1 MMEYTGLI
9 EINWSIIMIWITG
22 IVLFLVLKKFFF
34 EKVKNFMETRS
45 NSIQD
50 AFDSAEAV
58 NRRADEKMLK
68 NTKRIANVEAEGRE
82 IIRDAKIKAD
92 AQAREII
99 EDANKQATE
108 IMNKAEKN
116 IEREKQK
123 AMEEMRKEVAAL
135 AMLAAERIV
144 EREIQNIGQ
153 DEIVDEVI
161 NKARSTGWQNLQLIL
176 PTEVRFMKRQKTWE
190 KEMRSQRM
198 PTGCSKYFGTTRT
211 FRILSTIRRY
221 RREKRKERSRR
232 YSTGMYARNF

>member
-9 EINWSIIMIWITG
+9 EINWSIIMIWITV

-58 NRRADEKMLK
+58 NRRADEKMQ
-68 NTKRIANVEAEGRE
+68 NYTKRIANVEAEGRE

-108 IMNKAEKN
+108 IMNKAERN

-123 AMEEMRKEVAAL
+123 AMDEMRKEVAAL

-161 NKARSTGWQNLQLIL
+161 NKARSTGWQN
-176 PTEVRFMKRQKTWE
+176 
-190 KEMRSQRM
+190 
-198 PTGCSKYFGTTRT
+198 
-211 FRILSTIRRY
+211 
-221 RREKRKERSRR
+221 
-232 YSTGMYARNF
+232 

>member
-9 EINWSIIMIWITG
+9 EINWSIIMIWITV

-58 NRRADEKMLK
+58 NRRADEKMQ
-68 NTKRIANVEAEGRE
+68 NYTKRIANVEAEGRE

-108 IMNKAEKN
+108 ILNKAEKN

-144 EREIQNIGQ
+144 KREIQNIGQ

-161 NKARSTGWQNLQLIL
+161 NKARSTGWQN
-176 PTEVRFMKRQKTWE
+176 
-190 KEMRSQRM
+190 
-198 PTGCSKYFGTTRT
+198 
-211 FRILSTIRRY
+211 
-221 RREKRKERSRR
+221 
-232 YSTGMYARNF
+232 

>member
-9 EINWSIIMIWITG
+9 EINWSIIMIWITV

-34 EKVKNFMETRS
+34 EKVKNFMEARS

-58 NRRADEKMLK
+58 NRRADEKMQ
-68 NTKRIANVEAEGRE
+68 NYTKRIANVEAEGRE

-108 IMNKAEKN
+108 IMNKAERN

-161 NKARSTGWQNLQLIL
+161 NKARSTGWQN
-176 PTEVRFMKRQKTWE
+176 
-190 KEMRSQRM
+190 
-198 PTGCSKYFGTTRT
+198 
-211 FRILSTIRRY
+211 
-221 RREKRKERSRR
+221 
-232 YSTGMYARNF
+232 

>member
-9 EINWSIIMIWITG
+9 EINWSIVMIWITV

-58 NRRADEKMLK
+58 NRRADEKMQ
-68 NTKRIANVEAEGRE
+68 NYTKRIANVEAEGRE

-161 NKARSTGWQNLQLIL
+161 NKARSTGWQN
-176 PTEVRFMKRQKTWE
+176 
-190 KEMRSQRM
+190 
-198 PTGCSKYFGTTRT
+198 
-211 FRILSTIRRY
+211 
-221 RREKRKERSRR
+221 
-232 YSTGMYARNF
+232 

>member
-9 EINWSIIMIWITG
+9 EINWSIIMIWITV

-50 AFDSAEAV
+50 AFDSAEAG
-58 NRRADEKMLK
+58 NRRADEKMQ
-68 NTKRIANVEAEGRE
+68 NYTKRIANVEAEGRE

-108 IMNKAEKN
+108 ILNKAERN

-135 AMLAAERIV
+135 AMMAAERIV
-144 EREIQNIGQ
+144 EREIQNVGQ

-161 NKARSTGWQNLQLIL
+161 NKARSTGWQN
-176 PTEVRFMKRQKTWE
+176 
-190 KEMRSQRM
+190 
-198 PTGCSKYFGTTRT
+198 
-211 FRILSTIRRY
+211 
-221 RREKRKERSRR
+221 
-232 YSTGMYARNF
+232 

>member
-9 EINWSIIMIWITG
+9 EINWSIIMIWITV

-58 NRRADEKMLK
+58 NRRADEKMQ
-68 NTKRIANVEAEGRE
+68 NYTKRIANVEAEGRE

-161 NKARSTGWQNLQLIL
+161 NKARSTGWQ
-176 PTEVRFMKRQKTWE
+176 T
-190 KEMRSQRM
+190 
-198 PTGCSKYFGTTRT
+198 
-211 FRILSTIRRY
+211 
-221 RREKRKERSRR
+221 
-232 YSTGMYARNF
+232 

>member
-9 EINWSIIMIWITG
+9 EINWSIIMIWITV

-58 NRRADEKMLK
+58 NRRADEKMQ
-68 NTKRIANVEAEGRE
+68 NYTKRIANVEAEGRE

-99 EDANKQATE
+99 EDAKKQATE

-161 NKARSTGWQNLQLIL
+161 NKARSTGWQN
-176 PTEVRFMKRQKTWE
+176 
-190 KEMRSQRM
+190 
-198 PTGCSKYFGTTRT
+198 
-211 FRILSTIRRY
+211 
-221 RREKRKERSRR
+221 
-232 YSTGMYARNF
+232 

>member
-9 EINWSIIMIWITG
+9 EINWSIIMIWITV

-50 AFDSAEAV
+50 AFD
-58 NRRADEKMLK
+58 RRADEKMQ
-68 NTKRIANVEAEGRE
+68 NYTKRIANVEAEGRE

-161 NKARSTGWQNLQLIL
+161 NKARSTGWQN
-176 PTEVRFMKRQKTWE
+176 
-190 KEMRSQRM
+190 
-198 PTGCSKYFGTTRT
+198 
-211 FRILSTIRRY
+211 
-221 RREKRKERSRR
+221 
-232 YSTGMYARNF
+232 

>member
-9 EINWSIIMIWITG
+9 EINWSIVMIWITV

-58 NRRADEKMLK
+58 NRRADEKMQ
-68 NTKRIANVEAEGRE
+68 NYTKRIANVEAEGRE

-99 EDANKQATE
+99 EDTNKQATE
-108 IMNKAEKN
+108 ILNKAEKN

-161 NKARSTGWQNLQLIL
+161 NKARSTGWQN
-176 PTEVRFMKRQKTWE
+176 
-190 KEMRSQRM
+190 
-198 PTGCSKYFGTTRT
+198 
-211 FRILSTIRRY
+211 
-221 RREKRKERSRR
+221 
-232 YSTGMYARNF
+232 

>member
-9 EINWSIIMIWITG
+9 EINWSIIMIWITV

-34 EKVKNFMETRS
+34 EKVKNFIETRS

-58 NRRADEKMLK
+58 NRRADEKMQ
-68 NTKRIANVEAEGRE
+68 NYTKRIANVEAEGRE

-161 NKARSTGWQNLQLIL
+161 NKARSTGWQN
-176 PTEVRFMKRQKTWE
+176 
-190 KEMRSQRM
+190 
-198 PTGCSKYFGTTRT
+198 
-211 FRILSTIRRY
+211 
-221 RREKRKERSRR
+221 
-232 YSTGMYARNF
+232 

>member
-1 MMEYTGLI
+1 MEDTGLI
-9 EINWSIIMIWITG
+9 EINWSIIMIWITV

-58 NRRADEKMLK
+58 NRRADEKMQ
-68 NTKRIANVEAEGRE
+68 NYTKRIANVEAEGRE

-108 IMNKAEKN
+108 ILNKAEKN

-161 NKARSTGWQNLQLIL
+161 NKARSTGWQN
-176 PTEVRFMKRQKTWE
+176 
-190 KEMRSQRM
+190 
-198 PTGCSKYFGTTRT
+198 
-211 FRILSTIRRY
+211 
-221 RREKRKERSRR
+221 
-232 YSTGMYARNF
+232 

>member
-9 EINWSIIMIWITG
+9 EINWSIIMIWITV
-22 IVLFLVLKKFFF
+22 IVLFLVLKKLFF

-58 NRRADEKMLK
+58 NRRADEKMQ
-68 NTKRIANVEAEGRE
+68 NYTKRIANVEAEGRE

-161 NKARSTGWQNLQLIL
+161 NKARSTGWQN
-176 PTEVRFMKRQKTWE
+176 
-190 KEMRSQRM
+190 
-198 PTGCSKYFGTTRT
+198 
-211 FRILSTIRRY
+211 
-221 RREKRKERSRR
+221 
-232 YSTGMYARNF
+232 

>member
-1 MMEYTGLI
+1 
-9 EINWSIIMIWITG
+9 MIWITV

-58 NRRADEKMLK
+58 NRRADEKMQ
-68 NTKRIANVEAEGRE
+68 NYTKRIANVEAEGRE

-161 NKARSTGWQNLQLIL
+161 NKARSTGWQN
-176 PTEVRFMKRQKTWE
+176 
-190 KEMRSQRM
+190 
-198 PTGCSKYFGTTRT
+198 
-211 FRILSTIRRY
+211 
-221 RREKRKERSRR
+221 
-232 YSTGMYARNF
+232 

>member
-9 EINWSIIMIWITG
+9 EINWSIIMIWITV

-58 NRRADEKMLK
+58 NRRADEKMQ
-68 NTKRIANVEAEGRE
+68 NYTKRIANVEAEGRE

-144 EREIQNIGQ
+144 EREIQKIGQ

-161 NKARSTGWQNLQLIL
+161 NKARSTGWQN
-176 PTEVRFMKRQKTWE
+176 
-190 KEMRSQRM
+190 
-198 PTGCSKYFGTTRT
+198 
-211 FRILSTIRRY
+211 
-221 RREKRKERSRR
+221 
-232 YSTGMYARNF
+232 

>member
-9 EINWSIIMIWITG
+9 EINWSIIMIWITV

-58 NRRADEKMLK
+58 NRRADEKMQ
-68 NTKRIANVEAEGRE
+68 NYTKRIANVEAEGRE

-161 NKARSTGWQNLQLIL
+161 DKARSTGWQN
-176 PTEVRFMKRQKTWE
+176 
-190 KEMRSQRM
+190 
-198 PTGCSKYFGTTRT
+198 
-211 FRILSTIRRY
+211 
-221 RREKRKERSRR
+221 
-232 YSTGMYARNF
+232 

>member
-9 EINWSIIMIWITG
+9 EINWSIIMIWITV

-58 NRRADEKMLK
+58 NRRADEKMQ
-68 NTKRIANVEAEGRE
+68 NYTKRIANVEAEGRE

-153 DEIVDEVI
+153 DEIVDDVI
-161 NKARSTGWQNLQLIL
+161 NKARSTGWQN
-176 PTEVRFMKRQKTWE
+176 
-190 KEMRSQRM
+190 
-198 PTGCSKYFGTTRT
+198 
-211 FRILSTIRRY
+211 
-221 RREKRKERSRR
+221 
-232 YSTGMYARNF
+232 

>member
-9 EINWSIIMIWITG
+9 EINWSIIMIWITV

-45 NSIQD
+45 NSIQH

-58 NRRADEKMLK
+58 NRRADEKMQ
-68 NTKRIANVEAEGRE
+68 NYTKRIANVEAEGRE

-108 IMNKAEKN
+108 IMNKAERN

-161 NKARSTGWQNLQLIL
+161 NKARSTGWQN
-176 PTEVRFMKRQKTWE
+176 
-190 KEMRSQRM
+190 
-198 PTGCSKYFGTTRT
+198 
-211 FRILSTIRRY
+211 
-221 RREKRKERSRR
+221 
-232 YSTGMYARNF
+232 

>member
-1 MMEYTGLI
+1 MMDYTGLI
-9 EINWSIIMIWITG
+9 EINWSIIMIWITV

-58 NRRADEKMLK
+58 NRRADEKMQ
-68 NTKRIANVEAEGRE
+68 NYTKRIANVEAEGRE

-161 NKARSTGWQNLQLIL
+161 NKARSTGWQN
-176 PTEVRFMKRQKTWE
+176 
-190 KEMRSQRM
+190 
-198 PTGCSKYFGTTRT
+198 
-211 FRILSTIRRY
+211 
-221 RREKRKERSRR
+221 
-232 YSTGMYARNF
+232 

>member
-9 EINWSIIMIWITG
+9 EINWSIIMIWITV

-58 NRRADEKMLK
+58 NRRADEKMQN

-161 NKARSTGWQNLQLIL
+161 NKARSTGWQN
-176 PTEVRFMKRQKTWE
+176 
-190 KEMRSQRM
+190 
-198 PTGCSKYFGTTRT
+198 
-211 FRILSTIRRY
+211 
-221 RREKRKERSRR
+221 
-232 YSTGMYARNF
+232 

>member
-9 EINWSIIMIWITG
+9 EINWSIVMIWITV

-58 NRRADEKMLK
+58 NRRADEKMQ
-68 NTKRIANVEAEGRE
+68 NYTKRIANVEAEGRE

-108 IMNKAEKN
+108 ILNKAEKN

-161 NKARSTGWQNLQLIL
+161 NKARSTGWQN
-176 PTEVRFMKRQKTWE
+176 
-190 KEMRSQRM
+190 
-198 PTGCSKYFGTTRT
+198 
-211 FRILSTIRRY
+211 
-221 RREKRKERSRR
+221 
-232 YSTGMYARNF
+232 

>member
-9 EINWSIIMIWITG
+9 EINWSIVMIWITV

-58 NRRADEKMLK
+58 NRRADEKMQ
-68 NTKRIANVEAEGRE
+68 NYTKRIANVEAEGRE
-82 IIRDAKIKAD
+82 NISDAKIKAD
-92 AQAREII
+92 AHAREII

-108 IMNKAEKN
+108 ILNKAEKN

-144 EREIQNIGQ
+144 EREIQNIVQ

-161 NKARSTGWQNLQLIL
+161 NKARSTGWQN
-176 PTEVRFMKRQKTWE
+176 
-190 KEMRSQRM
+190 
-198 PTGCSKYFGTTRT
+198 
-211 FRILSTIRRY
+211 
-221 RREKRKERSRR
+221 
-232 YSTGMYARNF
+232 

>member
-1 MMEYTGLI
+1 MMVYTGLI
-9 EINWSIIMIWITG
+9 EINWSIVMIWITV

-58 NRRADEKMLK
+58 NRRADEKMQ
-68 NTKRIANVEAEGRE
+68 NYTKRIANVEAEGRE

-135 AMLAAERIV
+135 AMLAAERTV

-161 NKARSTGWQNLQLIL
+161 NKARSTGWQN
-176 PTEVRFMKRQKTWE
+176 
-190 KEMRSQRM
+190 
-198 PTGCSKYFGTTRT
+198 
-211 FRILSTIRRY
+211 
-221 RREKRKERSRR
+221 
-232 YSTGMYARNF
+232 

>member
-9 EINWSIIMIWITG
+9 EINWSIIMIWITV

-58 NRRADEKMLK
+58 NRRADEKMQ
-68 NTKRIANVEAEGRE
+68 NYTKRIANVEAEGRE

-108 IMNKAEKN
+108 ILNKAERN

-135 AMLAAERIV
+135 AMLAAEKIV
-144 EREIQNIGQ
+144 EREIQNVGQ

-161 NKARSTGWQNLQLIL
+161 NKARSTGWQN
-176 PTEVRFMKRQKTWE
+176 
-190 KEMRSQRM
+190 
-198 PTGCSKYFGTTRT
+198 
-211 FRILSTIRRY
+211 
-221 RREKRKERSRR
+221 
-232 YSTGMYARNF
+232 

>member
-1 MMEYTGLI
+1 MMVYTGLI
-9 EINWSIIMIWITG
+9 EINWSIVMIWITV

-58 NRRADEKMLK
+58 NRRADEKMQ
-68 NTKRIANVEAEGRE
+68 NYTKRIANVEAEGRE

-161 NKARSTGWQNLQLIL
+161 NKARSTG
-176 PTEVRFMKRQKTWE
+176 
-190 KEMRSQRM
+190 
-198 PTGCSKYFGTTRT
+198 C
-211 FRILSTIRRY
+211 
-221 RREKRKERSRR
+221 
-232 YSTGMYARNF
+232 

>member
-1 MMEYTGLI
+1 
-9 EINWSIIMIWITG
+9 MIWITV
-22 IVLFLVLKKFFF
+22 IVLFLVLKRFFF

-58 NRRADEKMLK
+58 NRRADEKMQ
-68 NTKRIANVEAEGRE
+68 NYTKRIANVEAEGRE

-161 NKARSTGWQNLQLIL
+161 NKARSTGWQN
-176 PTEVRFMKRQKTWE
+176 
-190 KEMRSQRM
+190 
-198 PTGCSKYFGTTRT
+198 
-211 FRILSTIRRY
+211 
-221 RREKRKERSRR
+221 
-232 YSTGMYARNF
+232 

>member
-9 EINWSIIMIWITG
+9 EINWSIIMIWITV

-58 NRRADEKMLK
+58 NRRADEKMQ
-68 NTKRIANVEAEGRE
+68 NYTKRIANVEAEGRE

-161 NKARSTGWQNLQLIL
+161 NKARSTG
-176 PTEVRFMKRQKTWE
+176 
-190 KEMRSQRM
+190 
-198 PTGCSKYFGTTRT
+198 C
-211 FRILSTIRRY
+211 
-221 RREKRKERSRR
+221 
-232 YSTGMYARNF
+232 

>member
-9 EINWSIIMIWITG
+9 EINWTIIMIWITV

-58 NRRADEKMLK
+58 NRRADEKMQ
-68 NTKRIANVEAEGRE
+68 NYTKRIANVEAEGRE

-161 NKARSTGWQNLQLIL
+161 NKARSTGWQN
-176 PTEVRFMKRQKTWE
+176 
-190 KEMRSQRM
+190 
-198 PTGCSKYFGTTRT
+198 
-211 FRILSTIRRY
+211 
-221 RREKRKERSRR
+221 
-232 YSTGMYARNF
+232 

>member
-9 EINWSIIMIWITG
+9 EINWSIIMIWITV

-58 NRRADEKMLK
+58 NRRADEKMQ
-68 NTKRIANVEAEGRE
+68 NYTKRIANVEAEGRE

-116 IEREKQK
+116 IEREMQK

-161 NKARSTGWQNLQLIL
+161 NKARSTGWQN
-176 PTEVRFMKRQKTWE
+176 
-190 KEMRSQRM
+190 
-198 PTGCSKYFGTTRT
+198 
-211 FRILSTIRRY
+211 
-221 RREKRKERSRR
+221 
-232 YSTGMYARNF
+232 

>member
-1 MMEYTGLI
+1 
-9 EINWSIIMIWITG
+9 MIWITVM
-22 IVLFLVLKKFFF
+22 VLFLVLKKFFF

-58 NRRADEKMLK
+58 NRRADEKMQ
-68 NTKRIANVEAEGRE
+68 NYTKRIANVEAEGRE

-108 IMNKAEKN
+108 IMNKAERN

-161 NKARSTGWQNLQLIL
+161 NKARSTGWQN
-176 PTEVRFMKRQKTWE
+176 
-190 KEMRSQRM
+190 
-198 PTGCSKYFGTTRT
+198 
-211 FRILSTIRRY
+211 
-221 RREKRKERSRR
+221 
-232 YSTGMYARNF
+232 

>member
-9 EINWSIIMIWITG
+9 EINWSIIMIWITV
-22 IVLFLVLKKFFF
+22 IVLFLLLKKFFF

-58 NRRADEKMLK
+58 NRRADEKMQ
-68 NTKRIANVEAEGRE
+68 NYTKRIANVEAEGRE

-108 IMNKAEKN
+108 ILNKAEKN

-161 NKARSTGWQNLQLIL
+161 NKARSTGWQN
-176 PTEVRFMKRQKTWE
+176 
-190 KEMRSQRM
+190 
-198 PTGCSKYFGTTRT
+198 
-211 FRILSTIRRY
+211 
-221 RREKRKERSRR
+221 
-232 YSTGMYARNF
+232 

>member
-9 EINWSIIMIWITG
+9 EINWSIIMIWITV

-58 NRRADEKMLK
+58 NRRADEKMQ
-68 NTKRIANVEAEGRE
+68 NYTKRIANVEAEGRE

-108 IMNKAEKN
+108 ILNKAEKN

-123 AMEEMRKEVAAL
+123 AMEEMSKEVAAL

-161 NKARSTGWQNLQLIL
+161 NKARSTGWQN
-176 PTEVRFMKRQKTWE
+176 
-190 KEMRSQRM
+190 
-198 PTGCSKYFGTTRT
+198 
-211 FRILSTIRRY
+211 
-221 RREKRKERSRR
+221 
-232 YSTGMYARNF
+232 

>member
-9 EINWSIIMIWITG
+9 EINWSIIMIWITV

-58 NRRADEKMLK
+58 NRRADEKMQ
-68 NTKRIANVEAEGRE
+68 NYTKRIANVEAEGRE

-108 IMNKAEKN
+108 ILNKAEKN

-161 NKARSTGWQNLQLIL
+161 NKARSTGWQN
-176 PTEVRFMKRQKTWE
+176 
-190 KEMRSQRM
+190 
-198 PTGCSKYFGTTRT
+198 
-211 FRILSTIRRY
+211 
-221 RREKRKERSRR
+221 
-232 YSTGMYARNF
+232 

>member
-1 MMEYTGLI
+1 MTVI
-9 EINWSIIMIWITG
+9 QIIIIDQFISIRP
-22 IVLFLVLKKFFF
+22 VY
-34 EKVKNFMETRS
+34 
-45 NSIQD
+45 SIQD

-58 NRRADEKMLK
+58 NRRADEKMQ
-68 NTKRIANVEAEGRE
+68 NYTKRIANVEAEGRE

-161 NKARSTGWQNLQLIL
+161 NKARSTGWQN
-176 PTEVRFMKRQKTWE
+176 
-190 KEMRSQRM
+190 
-198 PTGCSKYFGTTRT
+198 
-211 FRILSTIRRY
+211 
-221 RREKRKERSRR
+221 
-232 YSTGMYARNF
+232 

>member
-9 EINWSIIMIWITG
+9 EINWSIIMIWITV

-34 EKVKNFMETRS
+34 EKVKNFMETRY

-58 NRRADEKMLK
+58 NRRADEKMQ
-68 NTKRIANVEAEGRE
+68 NYTKRIANVEAEGRE

-161 NKARSTGWQNLQLIL
+161 NKARSTGWQN
-176 PTEVRFMKRQKTWE
+176 
-190 KEMRSQRM
+190 
-198 PTGCSKYFGTTRT
+198 
-211 FRILSTIRRY
+211 
-221 RREKRKERSRR
+221 
-232 YSTGMYARNF
+232 

>member
-9 EINWSIIMIWITG
+9 EINWSIIMIWITV

-58 NRRADEKMLK
+58 NRRADEKMQ
-68 NTKRIANVEAEGRE
+68 NYTKRIANVEAEGRE
-82 IIRDAKIKAD
+82 ITRDAKIKAD

-108 IMNKAEKN
+108 IMNKAERN

-161 NKARSTGWQNLQLIL
+161 NKARSTGWQN
-176 PTEVRFMKRQKTWE
+176 
-190 KEMRSQRM
+190 
-198 PTGCSKYFGTTRT
+198 
-211 FRILSTIRRY
+211 
-221 RREKRKERSRR
+221 
-232 YSTGMYARNF
+232 

>member
-9 EINWSIIMIWITG
+9 EINWSIIMIWITV
-22 IVLFLVLKKFFF
+22 IILFLVLKKFFF

-58 NRRADEKMLK
+58 NRRADEKMQ
-68 NTKRIANVEAEGRE
+68 NYTKRIANVEAEGRE

-108 IMNKAEKN
+108 ILNKAERN

-123 AMEEMRKEVAAL
+123 AMEEMRREVAAL
-135 AMLAAERIV
+135 AMLAAEKIV
-144 EREIQNIGQ
+144 EREIQNVGQ

-161 NKARSTGWQNLQLIL
+161 SKARSTGWQN
-176 PTEVRFMKRQKTWE
+176 
-190 KEMRSQRM
+190 
-198 PTGCSKYFGTTRT
+198 
-211 FRILSTIRRY
+211 
-221 RREKRKERSRR
+221 
-232 YSTGMYARNF
+232 

>member
-9 EINWSIIMIWITG
+9 GINWSIIMIWITV

-58 NRRADEKMLK
+58 NRRADEKMQ
-68 NTKRIANVEAEGRE
+68 NYTKRIANVEAEGRE

-161 NKARSTGWQNLQLIL
+161 NKARSTGWQN
-176 PTEVRFMKRQKTWE
+176 
-190 KEMRSQRM
+190 
-198 PTGCSKYFGTTRT
+198 
-211 FRILSTIRRY
+211 
-221 RREKRKERSRR
+221 
-232 YSTGMYARNF
+232 